1 MSRRFRIGSR
11 RSALAMEQSG
21 WVAEKLGQLH
31 PGFRFEIVRFK
42 TQGDRVLSVALSKIG
57 QKGLFT
63 RELEEAMLRG
73 EIDLAVHSLKDL
85 PTELPPGLALGAV
98 TERVDPRD
106 VVVSHGGLG
115 LDALPRGARVGTSAL
130 RRAAQ
135 LRHRRTDLDVE
146 SVRGNV
152 ETRLR
157 KLDEGHFGALVMAAA
172 GLSRLGLGDRI
183 SEYLEP
189 ETLLSAV
196 GQGALGIE
204 IRADDEFTRE
214 VVRRLNHPPTEAATT
229 AERALLRRLGGGCQ
243 VPIAALGRVTGDRL
257 RLDGMVADPDG
268 QRLVRDRAEGPVA
281 EADALGVAL
290 AERLL
295 AAGAGDILKNFT
307 DYGQ

>member
-1 MSRRFRIGSR
+1 MSRSFRIGSR

-21 WVAEKLGQLH
+21 WVAEKLGQSH
-31 PGFRFEIVRFK
+31 PGFRFEIVRFQ
-42 TQGDRVLSVALSKIG
+42 TQGDRVLNVALSKIG

-98 TERVDPRD
+98 TERLDPRD
-106 VVVSHGGLG
+106 VVISQGGLG
-115 LDALPRGARVGTSAL
+115 LDALPPGARVGTSAL

-135 LRHRRTDLDVE
+135 LRHRRADLDVE

-157 KLDEGHFGALVMAAA
+157 KLDEGHFSALVMAAA
-172 GLSRLGLGDRI
+172 GLSRLGLAGRI
-183 SEYLEP
+183 SEYLQP

-214 VVRRLNHPPTEAATT
+214 VVRRLNHAPTEAATM

-243 VPIAALGRVTGDRL
+243 VPIAALGRVTGERL
-257 RLDGMVADPDG
+257 WLDGMVADPDG
-268 QRLVRDRAEGPVA
+268 QRLIRDRAEGPVA

-295 AAGAGDILKNFT
+295 GAGAGDILKNFA